1 MVASVIKKV
10 LKPLTKK
17 IVDKLRKNPED
28 LTRAERKA
36 VRDHQK
42 SRGKTYI
49 DKDGTKITKY
59 PYMGEAGQIVA
70 KRPKKSDPSP
80 EAIEKF
86 MKKEDAKDRA
96 LSAKRL
102 REIRKEERSE
112 SLTGELGFKKGGRIV
127 GRPISKLSTSKRR
140 QFGRKLEGPPP
151 RRQTE
156 SEKRRGVPTE
166 EQLRRMK
173 SRQQK
178 RRQFGLKEGG
188 KVKKCRMDGI
198 ALRGKTRAKERS
210 K

>member
-1 MVASVIKKV
+1 MGIAKKV
-10 LKPLTKK
+10 LEYVGKK
-17 IVDKLRKNPED
+17 ASNYSKKKDKISADKTRKKLDILE
-28 LTRAERKA
+28 
-36 VRDHQK
+36 QK
-42 SRGKTYI
+42 
-49 DKDGTKITKY
+49 
-59 PYMGEAGQIVA
+59 QI
-70 KRPKKSDPSP
+70 
-80 EAIEKF
+80 
-86 MKKEDAKDRA
+86 AKDIKLDEKILKQKIDFQDLVIKSNPKA
-96 LSAKRL
+96 AKDPKWVKQ
-102 REIRKEERSE
+102 IRKINMKE
-112 SLTGELGFKKGGRIV
+112 GGRIV

-173 SRQQK
+173 SRQESPK

-188 KVKKCRMDGI
+188 TVKKCRMDGI

>member
-1 MVASVIKKV
+1 MGIAKKV
-10 LKPLTKK
+10 LEYVGKK
-17 IVDKLRKNPED
+17 ASNYSKKKDKISADKTRKKLDILE
-28 LTRAERKA
+28 
-36 VRDHQK
+36 QK
-42 SRGKTYI
+42 
-49 DKDGTKITKY
+49 
-59 PYMGEAGQIVA
+59 QI
-70 KRPKKSDPSP
+70 
-80 EAIEKF
+80 
-86 MKKEDAKDRA
+86 AKDIKLDEKILKQKIDFQDLVIKSNPKA
-96 LSAKRL
+96 AKDPKWVKQ
-102 REIRKEERSE
+102 IRKINMKE
-112 SLTGELGFKKGGRIV
+112 GGRIV

-173 SRQQK
+173 SRK
-178 RRQFGLKEGG
+178 RKTFRKVLKEGG

>member
-1 MVASVIKKV
+1 MVASLITKV

-59 PYMGEAGQIVA
+59 PYMGKAGEVVA
-70 KRPKKSDPSP
+70 KRPKKSDPSTSSP
-80 EAIEKF
+80 AAIEKF

-102 REIRKEERSE
+102 REIRKEDRRE
-112 SLTGELGFKKGGRIV
+112 SLTGELGFKKGG
-127 GRPISKLSTSKRR
+127 
-140 QFGRKLEGPPP
+140 
-151 RRQTE
+151 
-156 SEKRRGVPTE
+156 
-166 EQLRRMK
+166 M
-173 SRQQK
+173 
-178 RRQFGLKEGG
+178 
-188 KVKKCRMDGI
+188 VKKCRMDGI

>member
-1 MVASVIKKV
+1 MVAALKA

-70 KRPKKSDPSP
+70 KRPGKKPFP
-80 EAIEKF
+80 KN
-86 MKKEDAKDRA
+86 KEEM
-96 LSAKRL
+96 L
-102 REIRKEERSE
+102 REMAEEEYVRGPTNIK
-112 SLTGELGFKKGGRIV
+112 LPNPGMKKGGRIV
-127 GRPISKLSTSKRR
+127 GRPISKLSTNKRR

-156 SEKRRGVPTE
+156 SEKRKGVPTE